1 MSGTSSQWITD
12 EVLSRLKN
20 APDTRVRSISES
32 LVRHLHAFIR
42 EIEPTTVEW
51 EAAIGF
57 LTAVGQM
64 CTPERQEFILLSD
77 TLGASMLVDALNYES
92 TGSETESTVLGPFYL
107 PGPPTFENGAA
118 IDAGMPGMT
127 LFVDGRII
135 DEFGDPLPGVTIDT
149 WQSDSDGFYDVQRS
163 EASRYLRGRFTSD
176 SAGLFSFWSILPSS
190 YPIPDDGP
198 VGAMLKAQGRHP
210 YRPAHVHFRFFG
222 DRVKP
227 LVTHI
232 FVAGDQYLDSDAVFG
247 VKDSLVERFD
257 LHDPSE
263 APADHP
269 VASEFAKLQRT
280 FVLKRADR

>member
-1 MSGTSSQWITD
+1 MSEASSQWITD
-12 EVLSRLKN
+12 EVLSRLKD
-20 APDTRVRSISES
+20 APNERVRSISEA

-42 EIEPTTVEW
+42 EIEPTMSEW

-57 LTAVGQM
+57 LTTVGQM

-77 TLGASMLVDALNYES
+77 TLGASMLVDALNYQS
-92 TGSETESTVLGPFYL
+92 AGSETESTVLGPFYVSDT
-107 PGPPTFENGAA
+107 PVFENGVA
-118 IDAGMPGMT
+118 IDAGMPGVT
-127 LFVDGRII
+127 LYVDGKIV
-135 DEFGDPLPGVTIDT
+135 DEFGNPLVGVTIDT

-163 EASRYLRGRFTSD
+163 ESLRYLRGRFTSD
-176 SAGLFSFWSILPSS
+176 SNGRFSFWSILPSS

-222 DRVKP
+222 DEVTP

-232 FVAGDQYLDSDAVFG
+232 FVAGDQYLESDAVFG

-257 LHDPSE
+257 LHDPAE

-269 VASEFAKLQRT
+269 VTSQFAQLKRT